1 MADWTIKLSAEEINA
16 VLGAAFLGAAALNL
30 VREVEPGRV
39 LIVRDFSEDML
50 RPGGLVSGPTLMSLA
65 DTAAYALIFAHVG
78 PELMAVTSSLN
89 IHFLRGAKPG
99 PIHAEGRLL
108 TLGRRNV
115 VCDVRLWTESPDRLA
130 AHAVVTYARAP
141 TG

>member
-1 MADWTIKLSAEEINA
+1 MAGWTLKLGPDEINA
-16 VLGAAFLGAAALNL
+16 ALAGAFEGVGQTNI

-39 LIVRDFSEDML
+39 LLIRDFAPAML
-50 RPGGLVSGPTLMSLA
+50 RPGGLISGPTLMSLA

-99 PIHAEGRLL
+99 PIHVEGRLL

-115 VCDVRLWTESPDRLA
+115 VCDVRMWTESPERLA
-130 AHAVVTYARAP
+130 AQAVVTYARAAV
-141 TG
+141 